1 LNLTLRQPIRWR
13 HVKNTEADTRL
24 WSVGE
29 LAEAAGVTV
38 RALHH
43 YDHRAL
49 LEPSERS
56 AGGHRRY
63 SEADVAR
70 LYRILALRDLGF
82 GLDEIA
88 SLLSG
93 DKATAPAEV
102 TRLHLERVTGQLE
115 QAARLRQRLS
125 RLQTVLERSDEPSA
139 ELIIDAMQ
147 AMTST
152 VSVDRIVTKLGD
164 SGETLLGDMTL
175 ASKHHP
181 RVEAGGTVDE
191 LNAHLGALLAGGEL
205 PDPYSTWLRRVQN
218 ELFDLGADISVPPP
232 GESDADGEEHVER
245 VADAYVE
252 RLEQNCERANLD
264 VEPLDSFVLPGG
276 TPVVAQLHVCRTV
289 CRRAERRTVEIADVN
304 PVVVRYLNRLSD
316 LLFII
321 GRALSGG
328 SEPLWEPGRQG

>member
-1 LNLTLRQPIRWR
+1 
-13 HVKNTEADTRL
+13 VKNAKTDTRL
-24 WSVGE
+24 WSIGE

-43 YDHRAL
+43 YDHLEL
-49 LEPSERS
+49 LVPSERS
-56 AGGHRRY
+56 EGGHRRY
-63 SEADVAR
+63 SEADVAK

-82 GLDEIA
+82 GLEEIA

-115 QAARLRQRLS
+115 KSARLRQRLS
-125 RLQTVLERSDEPSA
+125 RLQTVLERSDKPSA
-139 ELIIDAMQ
+139 ELIIDAMRVM
-147 AMTST
+147 AST
-152 VSVDRIVTKLGD
+152 VSIDRIVTKLGD

-175 ASKHHP
+175 AAKHHP

-191 LNAHLGALLAGGEL
+191 LNAHLGALLASGEL
-205 PDPYSTWLRRVQN
+205 PDPYNTWLQRIQN
-218 ELFDLGADISVPPP
+218 ELFDLGADITVPP
-232 GESDADGEEHVER
+232 SDGTAANGDKPER
-245 VADAYVE
+245 RIADAYVD
-252 RLEQNCERANLD
+252 RLEQNCQRANLD

-276 TPVVAQLHVCRTV
+276 TPVVGQLHICRTV

-328 SEPLWEPGRQG
+328 SERLWEPGGPG